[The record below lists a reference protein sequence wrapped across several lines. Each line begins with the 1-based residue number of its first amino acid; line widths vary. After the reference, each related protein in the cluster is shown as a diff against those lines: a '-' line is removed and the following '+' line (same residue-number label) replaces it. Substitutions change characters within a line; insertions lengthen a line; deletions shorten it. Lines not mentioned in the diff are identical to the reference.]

1 MLLLKRYLVQNSTC
15 SAGDNTL
22 LRLLATLA
30 LSALL
35 SLNALTA
42 SAQPA
47 SSASDRPKASA
58 KSQPQG
64 KHLTLAV
71 SEGTSGSIDPL
82 EAVAKYRPLADV
94 LGKAIGQSVVVTLV
108 RSFEALEEGMK
119 KDAFDLVMARPSD
132 YPGRGVRD
140 YGYSLVATSKPDGQ
154 CYFLVEKSSPLK
166 KLSEVK
172 GKQIMFPEK
181 IAYMTRFCAAEM
193 RDHGVDIKKEQ
204 VKYAKEQGA
213 VGWTV
218 QNKLADV
225 GGVASYAGVAK
236 TWENSG
242 QRILHKSVVQP
253 YFPLIASKRV
263 PSEKIEKMQKALA
276 SIGATDEGKKVLA
289 TIGIQGYNIESN
301 ERLLNLLKW
310 LDKT

>member
-1 MLLLKRYLVQNSTC
+1 MLLRKYLPSNSICPTEGH
-15 SAGDNTL
+15 SLFSLSTL
-22 LRLLATLA
+22 VLV
-30 LSALL
+30 ALL
-35 SLNALTA
+35 SVSVFSA

-47 SSASDRPKASA
+47 SKASSKSKAPA
-58 KSQPQG
+58 KSQPAG
-64 KHLTLAV
+64 KHLILAV

-94 LGKAIGQSVVVTLV
+94 LGTAIGQQVIVTLV
-108 RSFEALEEGMK
+108 RSFDALEEGMK

-140 YGYSLVATSKPDGQ
+140 YGYSLIATSKPDGQ

-166 KLSEVK
+166 KLSEAK

-181 IAYMTRFCAAEM
+181 IAYMTRFCSAEM
-193 RDHGVDIKKEQ
+193 RDHGIDVKKEQ
-204 VKYAKEQGA
+204 VRYAKEQGA

-218 QNKLADV
+218 QNKLSDV
-225 GGVASYAGVAK
+225 GGVASYAAVAK
-236 TWENSG
+236 GWEKSG
-242 QRILHKSVVQP
+242 QRVLHKSVTQP

-263 PSEKIEKMQKALA
+263 APEKIAKMQKALA
-276 SIGATDEGKKVLA
+276 NIGATDEGKKVLA
-289 TIGIQGYNIESN
+289 TIGIQGYNIESQ

-310 LDKT
+310 LEKA